1 VLFPEKTITLKNG
14 KTAILRSP
22 KPEEA
27 AEMLEYLRDVSGET
41 HFVLREVEECTETL
55 EQETAFL
62 EATNASQGNVM
73 IVCRID
79 GEVAGNCHLSFMKR
93 AKVSHRASVA
103 IALRKKYWGLG
114 IGTAMFREMIAAAE
128 VRPETMLVELE
139 FIEGN
144 ARARALYE
152 KFGFRIVAVRPN
164 AFRLK
169 DGRMLC
175 EYFMQ
180 KELK

>member
-1 VLFPEKTITLKNG
+1 MLFPEKTITLKNG

-103 IALRKKYWGLG
+103 IALRQKYWGLG
-114 IGTAMFREMIAAAE
+114 IGTAMFREMIALSRENGIAQ
-128 VRPETMLVELE
+128 MELE

-144 ARARALYE
+144 ERGRGLYE
-152 KFGFRIVAVRPN
+152 KMGFRIYAEHPD
-164 AFRLK
+164 AIRLK
-169 DGRMLC
+169 DGTMLK
-175 EYFMQ
+175 EYQMM
-180 KELK
+180 LKL